1 MKTKQKNKEKF
12 YKVTGVLLALLLL
25 ASVLMLIFM
34 PKVEEQ
40 NYFPSFVRFNDVIKQ
55 DTNLH
60 WPCPI
65 FDTVKQI
72 KSDTSMELGSLIVNT
87 DLWFDDTF
95 AIIFS
100 DEDYDTALTISFSGD
115 SLIVKAYKPMNE
127 CAKLLFDHFKQY
139 NSYYIDSLK
148 NEINKRDIVIKEALK
163 ISNEISEII
172 NKKQWN

>member
-72 KSDTSMELGSLIVNT
+72 KSDTSMGYGLYFYEYGKVEW
-87 DLWFDDTF
+87 DL
-95 AIIFS
+95 
-100 DEDYDTALTISFSGD
+100 
-115 SLIVKAYKPMNE
+115 V
-127 CAKLLFDHFKQY
+127 
-139 NSYYIDSLK
+139 
-148 NEINKRDIVIKEALK
+148 RK
-163 ISNEISEII
+163 ISYSDSWYDANFQYYDLDWNKISAPLISNDTTGFKI
-172 NKKQWN
+172 QKQWN